1 MKKNVKILGA
11 AAAALLA
18 VAPVVAS
25 ATVANASTVTVNSGA
40 TTTVDNASPLNF
52 NVNLNATAGQTDI
65 ADIVKSVKLSV
76 DGNAAVNKFSTDNVQ
91 IVTANGANPVT
102 SGTLQPGVQYRV
114 LVKDINLSNLLTGK
128 TWNLG
133 AAEFQVGG
141 TGSYSSTAK
150 SAELMSGGNFLS
162 APFHLTKAGDPT
174 QPYFVDDTGN
184 QVADN
189 GTAWIGTSGD
199 GVAWSQ
205 LNGSATASAIRLAAE
220 KAVKLFPQGDNPA
233 YFTTTDDNIKAQLSQ
248 QNVAFQNGAYVQPE
262 NGFYVTLTALSPMS
276 NKTVSIKVPFQG
288 AGVSY
293 KGYPTINFSWDGDTN
308 YSSDFHGS
316 TRLVSKGKQNIP
328 ASKLVRTIKPGST
341 FNDSDAQKGFSA
353 TTADGNGSVDMS
365 VLSNP
370 VNTNVPGKYTV
381 TLAATDWTT
390 GKTSRLSYIV
400 QVGDADTT
408 YQTVNYPKE
417 YGVNIWSIAGNT
429 VSFTGN
435 RQAGQSSV
443 ATFDTKTV
451 NGVEYTRIESATS
464 NKWIQS
470 QYLGNHSN
478 NKPAKPSNNGE
489 TKLNGV
495 GRVRYNGKGAVRLL
509 NANGHYVDQYVK
521 NGASFKVW
529 AEKTVNGQHLYRI
542 GSQSQ
547 WIPAKYFSLN

>member
-25 ATVANASTVTVNSGA
+25 ATTVNASTVVVNAGA
-40 TTTVDNASPLNF
+40 TTTPSSYPALNINATID
-52 NVNLNATAGQTDI
+52 ATAGVTTGND
-65 ADIVKSVKLSV
+65 AAKTVKLSI
-76 DGNAAVNKFSTDNVQ
+76 DNGGKINNFDSANVK
-91 IVTANGANPVT
+91 IVYANGYQVKR
-102 SGTLQPGVQYRV
+102 TLQAGVPYRIKV
-114 LVKDINLSNLLTGK
+114 SDVYFSNLLTAT

-133 AAEFQVGG
+133 KANFRGKS
-141 TGSYSSTAK
+141 TPTSS
-150 SAELMSGGNFLS
+150 ELLSKGDFVS
-162 APFHLTKAGDPT
+162 APFYLTDASDST
-174 QPYFVDDTGN
+174 QPYFFNLINNQDTLTAGN
-184 QVADN
+184 QLANGDVAHVGADGEGVSAVSDLSAQGILTAAKGNVGLNN
-189 GTAWIGTSGD
+189 GEITTTASD
-199 GVAWSQ
+199 VASQ
-205 LNGSATASAIRLAAE
+205 LA
-220 KAVKLFPQGDNPA
+220 
-233 YFTTTDDNIKAQLSQ
+233 Q
-248 QNVAFQNGAYVQPE
+248 QNVALKDGKYVLPT
-262 NGFYVTLTALSPMS
+262 NGFHVTLTAVNRKS
-276 NKTVSIKVPFQG
+276 NRTVTVVVPF
-288 AGVSY
+288 AGSGVNY
-293 KGYPTINFSWDGDTN
+293 AGYPTISVKSDAASDETVFSKDFQGASSKGVQKTAASDLVRKVKVN
-308 YSSDFHGS
+308 SDFDNNTALAPFQAVTGNS
-316 TRLVSKGKQNIP
+316 
-328 ASKLVRTIKPGST
+328 AS
-341 FNDSDAQKGFSA
+341 Q
-353 TTADGNGSVDMS
+353 VDLS

-370 VNTNVPGKYTV
+370 VNTRVPGRYTV
-381 TLAATDWTT
+381 TVQATDWST
-390 GKTSRLSYIV
+390 GKTSRLSYTV
-400 QVGDADTT
+400 QVGDSDAT
-408 YQTVNYPKE
+408 YQTVNYPAE

-478 NKPAKPSNNGE
+478 KPANNE

-495 GRVRYNGKGAVRLL
+495 GRVSYNGKGSVRLL

-521 NGASFKVW
+521 KGASFKVW